1 MLDKEQEELQ
11 EILDSYKWIKVR
23 TYHEADPRNPCT
35 ECKYE
40 YFDLVK
46 HHKEETE
53 FLINKCREL
62 AKKLKNKENEKN
74 V

>member
-1 MLDKEQEELQ
+1 MPNKEQEDLQ

-23 TYHEADPRNPCT
+23 AYSEADLRNPCV
-35 ECKYE
+35 EWKSE
-40 YFDLVK
+40 YQSLAR
-46 HHKEETE
+46 HHKTETE

-62 AKKLKNKENEKN
+62 ALKLINKENEKN

>member
-1 MLDKEQEELQ
+1 MPDKEQEELQ

-23 TYHEADPRNPCT
+23 AYREAELHNPCIDW
-35 ECKYE
+35 KSE
-40 YFDLVK
+40 YSDLIN
-46 HHKEETE
+46 HHKNETE